1 VAAKKRKKRRDVETL
16 GAVLLRDRAFAGV
29 VAQPLSPIPEKSW
42 EIAVGTRIAARAKP
56 HRLERGV
63 LTVVAATS
71 AWASELSL
79 LADPIV
85 AQLRRL
91 GLDVG
96 SLRFRVGVIE
106 APPPPARRPPK
117 LVPHPVPLEPT
128 MNDKLAAVPDADLRA
143 AIERAAR
150 TTLAYGAQRRTR
162 GSGGRT

>member
-1 VAAKKRKKRRDVETL
+1 MAIRRKKRRGVETL
-16 GAVLLRDRAFAGV
+16 GAVLIRDRAFSAI
-29 VAQPLSPIPEKSW
+29 VAQPLSPIPDKSW

-63 LTVVAATS
+63 LTVIAATS

-79 LADPIV
+79 LAEPIV

-91 GLDVG
+91 GIEVA
-96 SLRFRVGVIE
+96 SLRFKVGVIE

-117 LVPHPVPLEPT
+117 LVPHPVPLDPS
-128 MNDKLAAVPDADLRA
+128 MDAKLAAVPDDDLRH

-150 TTLAYGAQRRTR
+150 TMLAYQADKKRRT
-162 GSGGRT
+162 GSRNR

>member
-1 VAAKKRKKRRDVETL
+1 M
-16 GAVLLRDRAFAGV
+16 

-63 LTVVAATS
+63 LTVIAATS

-91 GLDVG
+91 GIEVA
-96 SLRFRVGVIE
+96 SLRFKVGTIE

-117 LVPHPVPLEPT
+117 LVPHPVPLEPS
-128 MNDKLAAVPDADLRA
+128 MSARLSEVADDDLRA

-150 TTLAYGAQRRTR
+150 TTLAYQTEPKKRGTTRSGNRT
-162 GSGGRT
+162 

>member
-1 VAAKKRKKRRDVETL
+1 MAIRRKKRRGVETL
-16 GAVLLRDRAFAGV
+16 GAVLVRDRAFASI
-29 VAQPLSPIPEKSW
+29 VAVPLSPISEKSW

-56 HRLERGV
+56 YRLERGV
-63 LTVVAATS
+63 LTVIAATS

-85 AQLRRL
+85 TQLRRL
-91 GLDVG
+91 GIDVA
-96 SLRFRVGVIE
+96 SLRFKVGVIE

-128 MNDKLAAVPDADLRA
+128 MDAKLQAVRDDDLRA

-150 TTLAYGAQRRTR
+150 TMLAYQTPEKKRRPTR
-162 GSGGRT
+162 

>member
-1 VAAKKRKKRRDVETL
+1 MAGIKRKKRRGVETL
-16 GAVLLRDRAFAGV
+16 GAVIIRDRAFAAI

-79 LADPIV
+79 LAEPIV

-91 GLDVG
+91 GIDVA
-96 SLRFRVGVIE
+96 SLRFKVGTIE

-117 LVPHPVPLEPT
+117 LVPHPVPLEPA
-128 MNDKLAAVPDADLRA
+128 MGAKLADVPDDDLRA

-150 TTLAYGAQRRTR
+150 TMLAYQTPEKKRRSSR
-162 GSGGRT
+162 